1 MQGLKKFKQV
11 PDLQGQSG
19 VSIAINDDYASKQRG
34 GIVNSRKHRRSRWD
48 PQPEGDGH
56 TSEDEKIHKVR
67 KTRWASDEPKL
78 ELPGSVKL
86 PVGFELDPE
95 IQKLKAELSEIDEK
109 LQKPELHDDRP
120 EHERSPSPEPLYN
133 NLGTRINTWEMRLH
147 QKLVLKRLDITA
159 RLFQKTLASEQKHTS
174 SKLCEKLSVPVE
186 EYPGYNFIGLIL
198 GPQGNTLKRM
208 ERETGARILLRGIGS
223 SLKDLKPS
231 SKKEDLHVRIEA
243 HDKESLDA
251 AVQMVKK
258 LLVPVAEG
266 MNEHK
271 REQLAELARLKKD
284 ANGCSVCGEKGHQ
297 RYCCPSLQS
306 NFMSMSCDSC
316 GRDSHLTAACPIPIQ
331 DNPDKR
337 VYANLY
343 VGHLPQVVDANRLKE
358 LFSPFGKLTE
368 AKVIR
373 DQTTGLSKCYGF
385 VKFED
390 PTDAAAAVTHLNG
403 YKIDGNTIAVRV
415 AQSRSVLGTIPSSV
429 GNPFTPN
436 PGKMVLGPLTLSVRN
451 PFTLNP
457 GKLVSGP
464 LPSSVGNPFT
474 PNPRSAS
481 ISQINPGHV
490 AWPVPHGSLIP
501 EHQASLTQGEGMSLF
516 QASCHRGNTQLQPKR
531 RGSGLFPAPSVS
543 SIHNLSST
551 SHLCSENTVPS
562 RSLISEHQASFLQS
576 PDKNLLQASCFGGNT
591 QLQPKYQ
598 VLGLTPLG
606 ISKFHDPDSSS
617 GLHSDDGVSFSLSSS
632 NGWLPS
638 NPGYGSNSSWFEPYF
653 NKPTLESTPALLPRQ
668 TL

>member
-19 VSIAINDDYASKQRG
+19 VSIAVNDDYASKQLRG
-34 GIVNSRKHRRSRWD
+34 ILNSGKHRRSRWD
-48 PQPEGDGH
+48 PQPEGDGY
-56 TSEDEKIHKVR
+56 TREDEKIHKVR
-67 KTRWASDEPKL
+67 KTRWVSDEPKL
-78 ELPGSVKL
+78 ELPGSVKV

-109 LQKPELHDDRP
+109 LQKSELHDDRP
-120 EHERSPSPEPLYN
+120 ELERSPSPEPLYN
-133 NLGTRINTWEMRLH
+133 NLGTRINTWEMRLR

-159 RLFQKTLASEQKHTS
+159 RLFQKNLASEQKPTR

-306 NFMSMSCDSC
+306 NFMSMSCNSC
-316 GRDSHLTAACPIPIQ
+316 GSDSHLTAACPIPIQ

-337 VYANLY
+337 VDANLY
-343 VGHLPQVVDANRLKE
+343 VGHLPQVVDSNRLKE

-385 VKFED
+385 VKFEN

-415 AQSRSVLGTIPSSV
+415 AQSRSVLGPIP
-429 GNPFTPN
+429 
-436 PGKMVLGPLTLSVRN
+436 
-451 PFTLNP
+451 
-457 GKLVSGP
+457 
-464 LPSSVGNPFT
+464 
-474 PNPRSAS
+474 
-481 ISQINPGHV
+481 
-490 AWPVPHGSLIP
+490 
-501 EHQASLTQGEGMSLF
+501 
-516 QASCHRGNTQLQPKR
+516 
-531 RGSGLFPAPSVS
+531 
-543 SIHNLSST
+543 
-551 SHLCSENTVPS
+551 
-562 RSLISEHQASFLQS
+562 
-576 PDKNLLQASCFGGNT
+576 
-591 QLQPKYQ
+591 
-598 VLGLTPLG
+598 
-606 ISKFHDPDSSS
+606 
-617 GLHSDDGVSFSLSSS
+617 
-632 NGWLPS
+632 
-638 NPGYGSNSSWFEPYF
+638 
-653 NKPTLESTPALLPRQ
+653 
-668 TL
+668 